1 MRKSIRGRKLSAT
14 AKKPNRPNFYK
25 SKKNVSE
32 ILLRKHITQLCINL
46 CSFKDENMKNTFVQ
60 TDFKVQAFRVSRIM
74 FDDSDMVS
82 MQVHCRINGVL
93 KDSTFLFTFA
103 RFNDLM
109 RFSGESGEK
118 LQLAVSDCL
127 LSGETG
133 PFVLELN
140 AEPVVFTTC
149 CLHIVFLIEED
160 DSCFSVEELSPIS
173 FLQQAKNLRENIRD
187 FSHVQLYK
195 SQGLNQALLEM
206 ATLYRYYAG
215 LLELNL
221 DENHA
226 REKAGLQNEKLFKI
240 AYYAAK
246 SM

>member
-1 MRKSIRGRKLSAT
+1 MRNSIRSRKLSAT
-14 AKKPNRPNFYK
+14 AKRPNCPNLFK

-60 TDFKVQAFRVSRIM
+60 TDFKIQAFRVNRMM
-74 FDDSDMVS
+74 FDDSDLVS

-133 PFVLELN
+133 PFVIELN

-149 CLHIVFLIEED
+149 CLHIAFLIQED
-160 DSCFSVEELSPIS
+160 DSCFSVEELTPIS

-195 SQGLNQALLEM
+195 SQGLNQAMLEM

-221 DENHA
+221 DENLA

-246 SM
+246 SV